1 MTIIKL
7 SKHINGRTRYNLFGK
22 LKGFVAVRKRKSRGF
37 GIQKQN
43 TFTQLHLG
51 RVSIAVE
58 RRSRHTGNFAG

>member
-22 LKGFVAVRKRKSRGF
+22 LKGFIALRKYKSRGF
-37 GIQKQN
+37 TIEKQR
-43 TFTQLHLG
+43 TFTQIHLG